1 MIKKPTVA
9 NYAFFADITFGII
22 VYFADINSNIIPH
35 L

>member
-1 MIKKPTVA
+1 MIKKPTAA

-22 VYFADINSNIIPH
+22 SYFADISSNIKQH